1 MELTALWPILL
12 TALVP
17 MPIGTDRRRLCT
29 PWATIGII
37 IINIVVFLVL
47 RPDSPLGDASLLKYG
62 LVPGHPL
69 SPAFVTSLFI
79 HVSMLHLLW
88 NMAFLLFFGSH
99 VEDAL
104 GSVAFMVLYV
114 GSGVTASLCHL
125 VICLLL
131 AGSRPDLLSQPLV
144 GASGAIS
151 GLIAPYA
158 IRYYR
163 SRLRLVWLP
172 GYLIGLRG
180 QTLGIPALA
189 VLVLWLLQN
198 VFGAINGAVKEAGGV
213 AYWAHLG
220 GFAFGLIIAEATGL
234 LRDGRAEYLL
244 ADARSAAV
252 ASGGTSPAAIQSF
265 REYVALCPGDWRVK
279 LELALA
285 LRGSGTPGARRESVA
300 IVSNIVKQK
309 LAAGS
314 DGLSVYAEAL
324 RLDLTVD
331 LSSRERLRLAGL
343 AQDAGHADLARGLLG
358 AIVKDT
364 ADAPEAEMALLKL
377 GQLLLRSD
385 PVSAQALLTDFV
397 FKYPGSAWI
406 ERAEDLLAEARNLTG
421 NTRKS

>member
-285 LRGSGTPGARRESVA
+285 LRGSGTPGARRESMA